1 MTRDSAPPA
10 ARPVDARP
18 TATVNLE
25 PIGERAGS
33 ARGYSVRLHLPLS
46 NFDEKFAD
54 RVSVLAVAQ
63 RALGD
68 LGDGEAPHYF
78 DVVSAKGKLLAID
91 ASMVHGESLD
101 AQAIGRMRETL
112 SGAGYHVA
120 IRTVRE
126 CTNDACGAT
135 MPMDASHADRLV
147 QRRRLRQARVQ
158 VVRRLQQRVP
168 HVEHERRRSGAVG
181 ALRGVRR
188 HSRRMGRHKAVDRRP
203 GDARRSLRLLSR
215 SW

>member
-1 MTRDSAPPA
+1 MTKDSAPPA

-101 AQAIGRMRETL
+101 AQAIGRLRETL

-135 MPMDASHADRLV
+135 MPMDASRPEATPTGWFSADVCGKHGFRSCAGCNSVYLMSSTNAAGQAPSVHCEVCGAILV
-147 QRRRLRQARVQ
+147 EWGGTKQWTVDLVTRGG
-158 VVRRLQQRVP
+158 
-168 HVEHERRRSGAVG
+168 RSD
-181 ALRGVRR
+181 
-188 HSRRMGRHKAVDRRP
+188 S
-203 GDARRSLRLLSR
+203 
-215 SW
+215 